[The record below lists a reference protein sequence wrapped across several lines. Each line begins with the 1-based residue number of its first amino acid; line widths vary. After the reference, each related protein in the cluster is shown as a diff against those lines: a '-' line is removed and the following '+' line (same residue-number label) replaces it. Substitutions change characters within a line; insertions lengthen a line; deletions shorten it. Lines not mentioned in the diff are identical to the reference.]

1 MKKFGLLVA
10 GGIAAIVLF
19 SNLGPMVG
27 LVVTLA
33 IAYYSLKRFLKAQT
47 TMKKFLWGALGIIML
62 CAAISNVP
70 SIIGLVA
77 AYVLYV
83 VYKKWNESKVEIV
96 EKNDPF
102 TNFENEWKNLNK

>member
-33 IAYYSLKRFLKAQT
+33 IAYFALKGFLKAQT

-62 CAAISNVP
+62 CVAISNVP

-83 VYKKWNESKVEIV
+83 VYKKWNESKVDIV